1 MSTKSAGAT
10 IAAPALYSQ
19 TYFAASNSASIFAPG
34 AGVTRLTTAQTASIW
49 LSAVDIVAARMP
61 ARMSPAR
68 QCLPVRMKKMMKI
81 KKMTDYFAASLSGKM
96 ILFTKKKMII
106 EMPPLSTVV
115 PML

>member
-1 MSTKSAGAT
+1 MPGFSTGPPLVFT
-10 IAAPALYSQ
+10 G
-19 TYFAASNSASIFAPG
+19 YFAASNSARISSVG
-34 AGVTRLTTAQTASIW
+34 AGVTRLTTTQTASIW

-68 QCLPVRMKKMMKI
+68 QCLPVRMKKMMKT
-81 KKMTDYFAASLSGKM
+81 KKMTDYFAASPSGKM
-96 ILFTKKKMII
+96 ILFTKKKVTI